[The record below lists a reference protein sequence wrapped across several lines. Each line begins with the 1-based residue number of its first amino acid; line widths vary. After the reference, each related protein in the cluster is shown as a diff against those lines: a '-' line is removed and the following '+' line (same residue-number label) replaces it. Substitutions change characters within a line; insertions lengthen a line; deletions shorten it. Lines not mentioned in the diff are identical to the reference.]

1 MTTEVTVNDFIKHV
15 GPNVDINPLVAREID
30 YFYELIPESYFEE
43 KAKQTNLYHYQ
54 FWPAKGVEHAGW
66 MPACAE
72 ELKAHLGCVIIMG
85 IHPNPPYTMH
95 CSMNRFLG
103 NEGKQAVMSRAKFE
117 ELNRYMH
124 LNDNTKL
131 ISRGQEEYPYS
142 K

>member
-1 MTTEVTVNDFIKHV
+1 MTTEVNVNDFIEHV

-30 YFYELIPESYFEE
+30 YFYELIPESYFEA

-66 MPACAE
+66 MPICAE
-72 ELKAHLGCVIIMG
+72 ELKAHPVCVIIMG

-95 CSMNRFLG
+95 YFMNRFLG
-103 NEGKQAVMSRAKFE
+103 NEGIQAVMSWAKFE

-131 ISRGQEEYPYS
+131 ISRGQEGHRYS